1 MKERYILNIDYKE
14 LYLLQT
20 IEGGYIGGPGDN

>member
-1 MKERYILNIDYKE
+1 MRELLKVNYKE

-20 IEGGYIGGPGDN
+20 IEGGYQGGPGDN

>member
-1 MKERYILNIDYKE
+1 MRESYIPNINYKE

-20 IEGGYIGGPGDN
+20 IEGGYKGGPGDN